1 MGDRPVGL
9 ALVKKPEE
17 PQAVEVAAVP
27 FPYGATVTV
36 E

>member
-1 MGDRPVGL
+1 MPVAVGL
-9 ALVKKPEE
+9 ALVKKPEL
-17 PQAVEVAAVP
+17 PQLVAAATVP